1 MLVAERVPLAVQA
14 PLVIS
19 LQLLVET
26 LAKMVIMMQAEL
38 AVLGLPL
45 EGSAAAATTAE
56 AAAAAAGML
65 LVLTL
70 SAAVADQPLVVLAG
84 TVVAVVLRIPALP
97 ELDIMVGVA
106 VVLAAARGL
115 MVALDM
121 EL

>member
-1 MLVAERVPLAVQA
+1 
-14 PLVIS
+14 
-19 LQLLVET
+19 
-26 LAKMVIMMQAEL
+26 MMRQAEL

-45 EGSAAAATTAE
+45 EGTEAVAKSPPAAAE
-56 AAAAAAGML
+56 AAGML

-84 TVVAVVLRIPALP
+84 TVVAVVLRVPALP

-106 VVLAAARGL
+106 VVAATARGL
-115 MVALDM
+115 MVDLDM

>member
-1 MLVAERVPLAVQA
+1 MVAKRVPLAVQA
-14 PLVIS
+14 PLVTS

-26 LAKMVIMMQAEL
+26 LARMVIMRQAEL

-45 EGSAAAATTAE
+45 EGTEAAGTAAAAAV
-56 AAAAAAGML
+56 AAGML

-70 SAAVADQPLVVLAG
+70 SAAVADQSLVVLAG
-84 TVVAVVLRIPALP
+84 TVVAVVLRVPALP

-106 VVLAAARGL
+106 AVAAAAKGL
-115 MVALDM
+115 TADPAT

>member
-1 MLVAERVPLAVQA
+1 MR
-14 PLVIS
+14 
-19 LQLLVET
+19 
-26 LAKMVIMMQAEL
+26 KAEL

-45 EGSAAAATTAE
+45 EGTAAAAPLVAAE
-56 AAAAAAGML
+56 AAAAGML

-106 VVLAAARGL
+106 EAAAAWLDRTADPAT
-115 MVALDM
+115 AL
-121 EL
+121 